1 MTLIKYLILGTLE
14 AITSILPI
22 SSELHFFIFNKVFN
36 TQIFTLKYYNFFSNF
51 GLLCSLIIIFFKE
64 TQLNLKHFSLKK
76 IIKNYKKTYFPILNI
91 ILISIAIFL
100 IELFL
105 KKLKLNLKLTII
117 VLIINSILLLTSN
130 CQKNSKSI
138 HELKLPDSIFII
150 ILITI
155 GLYLRIPY
163 FTLFFFTLTK
173 LKFSK
178 KDSLLLS
185 FFFLIFPLFA
195 DFINNFSTTLLINTS
210 TYYLV
215 EVICTII
222 ISLLTYKYIKQKI
235 FDKKLHIFSIYCII
249 IAIFLIIW
257 FR

>member
-36 TQIFTLKYYNFFSNF
+36 TQIFTLKYYNFFGNL
-51 GLLCSLIIIFFKE
+51 GLICSLIIIFLKG

-76 IIKNYKKTYFPILNI
+76 IKKTYFPILNI
-91 ILISIAIFL
+91 ILISTTIFL
-100 IELFL
+100 IELLL
-105 KKLKLNLKLTII
+105 KKMKLNLKLTII
-117 VLIINSILLLTSN
+117 VLIINSILLLIAN

-195 DFINNFSTTLLINTS
+195 DFINNFSTILLINTS
-210 TYYLV
+210 TYYLI

-235 FDKKLHIFSIYCII
+235 LDKKLHIFSIYCII

>member
-1 MTLIKYLILGTLE
+1 MTLIKYLILGTLK

-36 TQIFTLKYYNFFSNF
+36 TQIFTLKYYNFFGNL
-51 GLLCSLIIIFFKE
+51 GLICSLIIIFFKE
-64 TQLNLKHFSLKK
+64 TQYQLKNLSLKK
-76 IIKNYKKTYFPILNI
+76 IKKHPKKTYFLILNV

-117 VLIINSILLLTSN
+117 VLIINSILLLIAN
-130 CQKNSKSI
+130 YQKSSKSI
-138 HELKLPDSIFII
+138 HELKLSNSIFII

-178 KDSLLLS
+178 KDSLMLS

-195 DFINNFSTTLLINTS
+195 DFINNFSTILVINTS
-210 TYYLV
+210 SSYLI
-215 EVICTII
+215 EVICTTI
-222 ISLLTYKYIKQKI
+222 ISLLTYKYIKKKI
-235 FDKKLHIFSIYCII
+235 LNKKLHTFSIYCII